1 MRSVGGDGPADHPA
15 NRTGNE
21 GRRTYGTEEER
32 VQQAHVRRTA
42 RRVRRELRPREP
54 GRMRRRWRRG
64 RHRGRRQ
71 RRGRRSRQHHLQPD
85 GRPARARPGVLRRR
99 RVGHRGL
106 QHPRGPLPLRRE
118 GRDGRAL
125 PGHRPA
131 RDLGRRPRLHHQAA
145 RGRQVPRRRRVQRRS
160 REEVHRAPARAQP
173 HLRHALRV
181 VRVRRRGDRQR
192 RRERR
197 GRGRHDGEDHPARGL
212 HAVSEEP
219 RHGAGLPHRVP
230 DGGRRRHAGAAH
242 PGAQGHR
249 PLQVRRLDEGRL
261 DHPRRQRG
269 VLGRRPPRS
278 RTSCSRSSPRAT
290 RVSPRS

>member
-1 MRSVGGDGPADHPA
+1 MVPQITP
-15 NRTGNE
+15 RTGRGMR

-64 RHRGRRQ
+64 RHRGRRRQ

-99 RVGHRGL
+99 RSRPSWPATSTRGL
-106 QHPRGPLPLRRE
+106 YRFGEKDATVEPCLATDLPEISDDGLVYTIKLRE
-118 GRDGRAL
+118 
-125 PGHRPA
+125 
-131 RDLGRRPRLHHQAA
+131 
-145 RGRQVPRRRRVQRRS
+145 GRQVPRRRRVQRRS

-192 RRERR
+192 PSR
-197 GRGRHDGEDHPARGL
+197 A
-212 HAVSEEP
+212 S
-219 RHGAGLPHRVP
+219 
-230 DGGRRRHAGAAH
+230 
-242 PGAQGHR
+242 R
-249 PLQVRRLDEGRL
+249 PWT
-261 DHPRRQRG
+261 PRR
-269 VLGRRPPRS
+269 
-278 RTSCSRSSPRAT
+278 
-290 RVSPRS
+290 